1 MFIQGK
7 VTCCYKC
14 EERTVGCHG
23 TCERYLN
30 QVKEHQEESERI
42 RKAKAENRQLESYAD
57 VFAIWACESRKKTP
71 RHGERTV
78 RSGWFHFLGR
88 DGSEG

>member
-42 RKAKAENRQLESYAD
+42 RKAKEERRQFESYYKD
-57 VFAIWACESRKKTP
+57 KKT
-71 RHGERTV
+71 RKMHNQKMRTKV
-78 RSGWFHFLGR
+78 GR
-88 DGSEG
+88 